1 MALVKMQVTVSRLVV
16 ILKDYDAAHGRDADA
31 LTAASRSL
39 KMYVGDSN
47 VGV

>member
-16 ILKDYDAAHGRDADA
+16 ESKDYDAAHGRDADA

-39 KMYVGDSN
+39 RMYVGNRN